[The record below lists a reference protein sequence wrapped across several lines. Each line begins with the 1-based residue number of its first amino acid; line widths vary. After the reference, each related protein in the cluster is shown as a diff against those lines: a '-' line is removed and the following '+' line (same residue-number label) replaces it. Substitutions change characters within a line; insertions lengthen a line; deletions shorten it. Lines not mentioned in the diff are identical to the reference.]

1 MKNNEFFCMMQAFKN
16 QWLVMLFQHVI
27 KPRGRKSLVLKY
39 AHMNGSRLTLEILQK
54 ASAYRLFVILL
65 SLSRCCSSEEWMRNW
80 TQLGRAIYDDGETYL
95 VLHDGETK
103 LNQRRGVISIS
114 SYSLVICKL

>member
-1 MKNNEFFCMMQAFKN
+1 MLMKNNEFFCMMQAFKN
-16 QWLVMLFQHVI
+16 QWLVTLFQHVI

-80 TQLGRAIYDDGETYL
+80 TQLGRAIYDDGETIEQNL
-95 VLHDGETK
+95 KTEWK
-103 LNQRRGVISIS
+103 R
-114 SYSLVICKL
+114 KK